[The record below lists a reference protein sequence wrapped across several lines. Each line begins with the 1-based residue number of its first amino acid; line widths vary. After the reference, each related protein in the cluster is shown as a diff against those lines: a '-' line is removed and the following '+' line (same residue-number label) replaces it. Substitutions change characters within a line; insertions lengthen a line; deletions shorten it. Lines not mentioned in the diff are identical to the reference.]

1 MKALAEIIKD
11 PQSGCPLRMKRA
23 HKMSCDTT
31 GEPLRGSGWVG
42 GGELRSIKGT
52 EGSNVRHQLKTGYGS
67 KGRSRE
73 GKDREHGRTQ
83 KHCYYT
89 STNCV
94 SSRSLPQEAL
104 HAVIDRRQKKRTVHV
119 HMLSQPH
126 LFFFFFSKT
135 HPPHI
140 HQHSLLIHG
149 GSNCCTSS
157 QSWPPP
163 P

>member
-1 MKALAEIIKD
+1 MAARV
-11 PQSGCPLRMKRA
+11 PLRTKRA

-104 HAVIDRRQKKRTVHV
+104 HAVIDRRQKKTHGTCA
-119 HMLSQPH
+119 HAESTSPP
-126 LFFFFFSKT
+126 FFFFFKDTPPS
-135 HPPHI
+135 HPPT
-140 HQHSLLIHG
+140 QSLD
-149 GSNCCTSS
+149 
-157 QSWPPP
+157 SWRQ
-163 P
+163 